1 MYKRPKGDPGPLL
14 SPWYN
19 RKSISLTR
27 DENCEGL
34 LFQPELVEKVAQG
47 FCFLKPYYEYLMDLA
62 GDPPPETM

>member
-19 RKSISLTR
+19 RKSIALTR

-34 LFQPELVEKVAQG
+34 LFQPELAQQVSQG